1 VLPPHRRLRGLRW
14 QEWVSLSVKSQ
25 LEGVGKSIIGEKV
38 AVGAVIGDEY
48 YVEVSDDAAV
58 CAVDLRG

>member
-1 VLPPHRRLRGLRW
+1 
-14 QEWVSLSVKSQ
+14 
-25 LEGVGKSIIGEKV
+25 VGKSIIGEKV

-58 CAVDLRG
+58 CAVDPRG

>member
-14 QEWVSLSVKSQ
+14 QERVSLSVKSQ

-38 AVGAVIGDEY
+38 AAVIGDEY

-58 CAVDLRG
+58 CAVDPRG